1 MVEQLLIAY
10 CIGMVVAIVLEGGR
24 ILKARRINRGATRHN
39 PVAPAGAPAWRSDQS
54 VSHNA
59 TPAAAA
65 NETAVMKVAG

>member
-10 CIGMVVAIVLEGGR
+10 GIGMVVAIAFEGGR
-24 ILKARRINRGATRHN
+24 IMKARRLNRAAALRN
-39 PVAPAGAPAWRSDQS
+39 PVAPAGAPAWRSDQA

-65 NETAVMKVAG
+65 NETAVMKAAG